1 MFYLFKS
8 TSVCSKKDLSLDL
21 NIFSKYLGELRV
33 TGWIDTHVGR
43 SITLSLSEIKILES
57 I

>member
-21 NIFSKYLGELRV
+21 NIFSKYLGELWV
-33 TGWIDTHVGR
+33 AGWIDTHVGR